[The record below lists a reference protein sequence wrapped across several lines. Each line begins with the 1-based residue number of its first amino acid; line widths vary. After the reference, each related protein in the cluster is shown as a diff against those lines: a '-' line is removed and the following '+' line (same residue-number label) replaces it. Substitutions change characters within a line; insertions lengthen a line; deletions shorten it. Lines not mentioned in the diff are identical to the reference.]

1 VAGAAGVRVSV
12 VSGGLACLV
21 DVAAIVV
28 AFPALARYGT
38 RDWIE
43 PEEPQQ
49 AVTLN

>member
-21 DVAAIVV
+21 GVAAIVV
-28 AFPALARYGT
+28 AFPALARYDT

-43 PEEPQQ
+43 PKN
-49 AVTLN
+49 LNKPLH